1 MELNEILE
9 KFKKNN
15 PKKSLIVLFKAG
27 SHFFDLNG
35 PNSDTDYRGIYLD
48 NYQDSFEAPKKV
60 YQVDYKTKIG
70 GGKNTSNDVDFTV
83 FSLSSFLSLLK
94 SGDFN
99 MMEILYTPKNKII
112 YKTDLFDEL
121 VSIREKILVND
132 ISAFLGFIK
141 KEYKRYGVN
150 IYHYK
155 IQKDFLEFLKK
166 WNNNDRLESH
176 WEEIIRYGMNSE
188 GIRFTSTKINN
199 SDKSKEIPSIV
210 IAERLYQSTTS
221 IKHIVE
227 AIEAVLNKYGHR
239 QKNMAESGLEYKG
252 LYHAMRLIYEANDL
266 YDLGQLKFPFSKERL
281 TLLRNIKNGNIEKD
295 YLFELIDSE
304 INALYKKEC
313 SVKSNRKQ
321 VERRIDDLDF
331 RLRGKLSILSCIKGS

>member
-15 PKKSLIVLFKAG
+15 PKKSLIVLIKAG

-35 PNSDTDYRGIYLD
+35 PNSDTDYRGLYLD
-48 NYQDSFEAPKKV
+48 NYQDSFEAPRKI
-60 YQVDYKTKIG
+60 YQIDYKTKIG
-70 GGKNTSNDVDFTV
+70 EGKNTSSDVDFTL
-83 FSLSSFLSLLK
+83 FSLTSFLNLLK

-99 MMEILYTPKNKII
+99 MMEILYTPENKII
-112 YKTDLFDEL
+112 YKTELFEEL

-166 WNNNDRLESH
+166 WDAYDKLDNH
-176 WEEIIRYGMNSE
+176 WEDILEYGKNNE
-188 GIRFTSTKINN
+188 GIRFTTTKINN

-210 IAERLYQSTTS
+210 IAERLYQNTTS
-221 IKHIVE
+221 VKYIIE
-227 AIEAVLNKYGHR
+227 AIETVLNRYGHR
-239 QKNMAESGLEYKG
+239 QKNMAESGVEYKG
-252 LYHAMRLIYEANDL
+252 LYHAMRLVYEANDL
-266 YDLGQLKFPFSKERL
+266 YDLGQLKFPFSKERH
-281 TLLRNIKNGNIEKD
+281 TLLKSIKNGNIEKD

-304 INALYKKEC
+304 IDALYKKEL
-313 SVKSNRKQ
+313 SVKINRKQ

-331 RLRGKLSILSCIKGS
+331 RLRGKLSILNYIKGS